1 MQSGSST
8 NQGTPTR
15 PSNHVALKVVGV
27 VTLALVLVVVG
38 IVSSIYESFGGYA
51 YHPTDRAV
59 RAARITA
66 DGLARKDVEAIVT
79 RLSPIVGEPARRA
92 VVDYCWDTAEAWS
105 FNNDIACARVYYLY
119 YPLGSSPTMP
129 SGVGTMSWPSTG
141 ASHVD
146 LYVDR
151 AAEADYA
158 SKQGSLAEL
167 AEMDG
172 YRELLLAASGT
183 HSLVVTYSVTYFEG

>member
-1 MQSGSST
+1 
-8 NQGTPTR
+8 
-15 PSNHVALKVVGV
+15 
-27 VTLALVLVVVG
+27 
-38 IVSSIYESFGGYA
+38 
-51 YHPTDRAV
+51 
-59 RAARITA
+59 
-66 DGLARKDVEAIVT
+66 
-79 RLSPIVGEPARRA
+79 
-92 VVDYCWDTAEAWS
+92 
-105 FNNDIACARVYYLY
+105 
-119 YPLGSSPTMP
+119 
-129 SGVGTMSWPSTG
+129 MSWPSTG
-141 ASHVD
+141 GSHVD